1 MSGSANHIE
10 RFYGNTDHVGE
21 NPHDFLKQIQ
31 VHFLDN
37 NAATDW
43 DRMTLFGL
51 LCHAG
56 HEGEVRYDVQSAA
69 TKADW
74 GLFLAAFSIKWPKR
88 SVMIKTSEEF
98 QQELR
103 EEILDTN
110 GMLETL
116 EREGVKRG

>member
-1 MSGSANHIE
+1 MA
-10 RFYGNTDHVGE
+10 
-21 NPHDFLKQIQ
+21 
-31 VHFLDN
+31 
-37 NAATDW
+37 
-43 DRMTLFGL
+43 
-51 LCHAG
+51 
-56 HEGEVRYDVQSAA
+56 
-69 TKADW
+69 
-74 GLFLAAFSIKWPKR
+74 KR